1 MPVTEATFEFQS
13 GDPAFMTDQA
23 QRIVHINDAAC
34 KMLDID
40 DARSVLGQHCYQ
52 VVRGRKMNGAPLCEA
67 SCTVAQQV
75 RSGGAPDTF
84 SMLLPVGPPRANAE
98 ATALSDRLP
107 VEVSCV
113 VVHQQNNHGGTLL
126 LHLLRDVQQVQA
138 ALRFATS
145 VVEQAG
151 RFLSDATT
159 ESPVHTLTNQER
171 RVLTLIAR
179 GMDTAAAAEALSLSK
194 STVRNHTQHILKKLG
209 CHSRLEAV
217 ALARPVLL
225 ANSFDAAAD

>member
-1 MPVTEATFEFQS
+1 MTEATFQFQS
-13 GDPAFMTDQA
+13 GSPAFVTDHE

-34 KMLDID
+34 RLLDID

-67 SCTVAQQV
+67 GCAVAEEV
-75 RSGGAPDTF
+75 HRGGAPDTF
-84 SMLLPVGPPRANAE
+84 SMMLPVGAHRANGDAVSS
-98 ATALSDRLP
+98 SDRLP
-107 VEVSCV
+107 VDVSCV
-113 VVHQQNNHGGTLL
+113 VVHPQDSHGDALL
-126 LHLLRDVQQVQA
+126 LHLLRNVQQAQA

-145 VVEQAG
+145 VAEQAG
-151 RFLSDATT
+151 RFLTEATA
-159 ESPVHTLTNQER
+159 ESPIHGLTNQER

-179 GMDTAAAAEALSLSK
+179 GMDTAAVAEALSLSK

-217 ALARPVLL
+217 AMARPLLL
-225 ANSFDAAAD
+225 ASSFDTVVD

>member
-1 MPVTEATFEFQS
+1 MTEVTFEFKS

-23 QRIVHINDAAC
+23 QRIVHINDPAC
-34 KMLDID
+34 RLLGID

-52 VVRGRKMNGAPLCEA
+52 IVRGRKMNGAPLCEA
-67 SCTVAQQV
+67 SCAVAEQV

-84 SMLLPVGPPRANAE
+84 SMLLPAGPPRADGE
-98 ATALSDRLP
+98 ATGSSERLP
-107 VEVSCV
+107 VEVSSV
-113 VVHQQNNHGGTLL
+113 VVRQQNNHGETLL
-126 LHLLRDVQQVQA
+126 LHLMRDVQQAQA
-138 ALRFATS
+138 ALRFASS

-151 RFLSDATT
+151 RFLSDATA

-179 GMDTAAAAEALSLSK
+179 GMDTAAVAEALSLSK

-217 ALARPVLL
+217 AMARPVLL
-225 ANSFDAAAD
+225 ASSFDTAID